1 MPRDAKR
8 HGRVAASMSKPSCA
22 IKPSLLCQQE
32 APSFCRHRGGGN
44 PLQTRKAT
52 QLRDRLHRVGHHA
65 QQRLQLYHIQ
75 ILGRHLCTAIGRG
88 RSRLEGQGQGQGQG
102 HGHGLWGARG
112 VRDEGRRRTALRVDV
127 CWCGEVV
134 WSGASSV
141 VMGTLLRC
149 ELLGRG
155 TGGHARGVGAKE
167 RERRPRLD
175 PESLLVTMAR
185 ERGDAQLEGCGAWS
199 GLGSG
204 SG

>member
-102 HGHGLWGARG
+102 HGLWGARG

-141 VMGTLLRC
+141 VVGTLLRG
-149 ELLGRG
+149 ELLG
-155 TGGHARGVGAKE
+155 GHGRPRARGGGKG
-167 RERRPRLD
+167 
-175 PESLLVTMAR
+175 AR
-185 ERGDAQLEGCGAWS
+185 EEAAP
-199 GLGSG
+199 GSG
-204 SG
+204 IVACHDGSRAR

>member
-102 HGHGLWGARG
+102 QGHGLWGARG

-155 TGGHARGVGAKE
+155 TGSHAPASQSRF
-167 RERRPRLD
+167 RPCSR
-175 PESLLVTMAR
+175 PAR
-185 ERGDAQLEGCGAWS
+185 PSR
-199 GLGSG
+199 
-204 SG
+204 